1 MAKHYSGK
9 GSEFAKVLQSMSN
22 RFQTWELWSDFVTV
36 FALAL
41 SQQLDPRDNRAKMY
55 NETISKYSQDELQKF
70 VQLSCLVTKA
80 FEENREQDYL
90 GQLYMELELG
100 NHWTGQ
106 FFTPYH
112 VCKAMASMTAS
123 DCVAEIEEKGYI
135 TMNDCACGGGA
146 TLIAGT
152 NAVYDALKKAES
164 PLCYQDH
171 VLVVAQDL
179 SQTTALMCY
188 IQLSLLGIAAVIK
201 VGDTLL
207 NPFNYDPLFAP
218 PDDDLWFTPMYFSD
232 VWATRRMSRL
242 MDKVLQQ
249 CTPKLPED
257 QPAPATVQEEH
268 KELGKKYCRYCAY
281 CIAGDAYYCNARDKV
296 LNRVD
301 RVTDCPDFVLS
312 TMGDVDTGKPYN
324 PRGSN
329 DYGTLE
335 QQPDSEQLTLF

>member
-1 MAKHYSGK
+1 MAKRYSGK
-9 GSEFAKVLQSMSN
+9 GSEFAKVLQSMSS

-41 SQQLDPRDNRAKMY
+41 SQQLDPRDNRANMY

-152 NAVYDALKKAES
+152 NVVYDALKKAES

-171 VLVVAQDL
+171 VLVIAQDL

-201 VGDTLL
+201 VGDSLKD
-207 NPFNYDPLFAP
+207 PFDYDPLFAP
-218 PDDDLWFTPMYFSD
+218 HDDELWFTPMYFSD
-232 VWATRRMSRL
+232 IWEGRRLIR
-242 MDKVLQQ
+242 
-249 CTPKLPED
+249 KLD
-257 QPAPATVQEEH
+257 MLLS
-268 KELGKKYCRYCAY
+268 K
-281 CIAGDAYYCNARDKV
+281 NA
-296 LNRVD
+296 NRVQIND
-301 RVTDCPDFVLS
+301 IAETATD
-312 TMGDVDTGKPYN
+312 
-324 PRGSN
+324 
-329 DYGTLE
+329 DYIPEEWL
-335 QQPDSEQLTLF
+335 QYHHKSEAT